1 MAVADGQAVVELP
14 DEDKQLFIRE
24 AQVFPDSLQHG
35 IHNQLHRAGE
45 GGVGQLI
52 H

>member
-24 AQVFPDSLQHG
+24 AKVFPDSLHEMQVWC
-35 IHNQLHRAGE
+35 E
-45 GGVGQLI
+45 GRPFRSSRSEE
-52 H
+52 